1 MDFKM
6 DEELDG
12 YLFLILMSK
21 KKKSLPSGKGKGN
34 FKKEGSLRTLQQFS
48 Q

>member
-21 KKKSLPSGKGKGN
+21 KKKSLPSGKGK
-34 FKKEGSLRTLQQFS
+34 ETLRKRAAYDFTTI
-48 Q
+48 